1 MADKQEERIAS
12 ALKSLSS
19 NGLTLPAVDRHN
31 YEALIGEYFY
41 NSASDDDDTGS
52 EDEQVNFLGVSII
65 RYAALFIADLLGGS
79 GTTRTIYTR
88 RY

>member
-12 ALKSLSS
+12 TLKSLSS
-19 NGLTLPAVDRHN
+19 DGLTLPAVDRHN

-41 NSASDDDDTGS
+41 NSASDDHDTGS

-65 RYAALFIADLLGGS
+65 RYTALFIADLLGES

>member
-12 ALKSLSS
+12 ALKSLSAD
-19 NGLTLPAVDRHN
+19 GLTLPAVDRHN

-65 RYAALFIADLLGGS
+65 RYAALFNADLLGRS
-79 GTTRTIYTR
+79 GTTRAMYTR